1 MLASSAMGK
10 AVRIREYGGPEVL
23 ELIEFSA
30 RPPGYGEILVRVEA
44 AGLNRADLLQ
54 RRGLYPAPPGSPADI
69 PGLEYAGVVEAVGEG
84 VTEWKVGDRVMGIVG
99 GGAMATHVTVSAR
112 EAIPVPSRLSFAE
125 AAAIPEAFLT
135 AYDALF
141 LQGGLRMG
149 EYVLVHAVGSGV
161 GTAALQL
168 AREAGAA
175 VIGTSRSQEKL
186 DRCREMGMEGGILVE
201 GSFAEKVRELTDGRG
216 ADCILDLVGASYLE
230 ENLAA
235 LAWRGRMICVGLLGG
250 AKTNL
255 PLGTLLAKR
264 ATLIGTVLRSRPP
277 EEKAILARRFADEI
291 VPLFERGRLSPV
303 VETVLPFEQVAEAH
317 RRLESNRTF
326 GKIVLSW

>member
-1 MLASSAMGK
+1 MGR
-10 AVRIREYGGPEVL
+10 AVRIREHGGPEVL
-23 ELIEFSA
+23 ELAEFSA

-69 PGLEYAGVVEAVGEG
+69 PGLEYAGVVEAIGEG

-112 EAIPVPSRLSFAE
+112 EAIPVPSRLSSAE

-141 LQGGLRMG
+141 LQAGLRMG
-149 EYVLVHAVGSGV
+149 ESVLIHAVGSGV

-168 AREAGAA
+168 AREAGAL

-186 DRCREMGMEGGILVE
+186 DRGKAMGLEASILVE
-201 GSFAEKVRELTDGRG
+201 GGFAEKVREHTGGRG
-216 ADCILDLVGASYLE
+216 ADCILDLVGAAYFE

-235 LAWRGRMICVGLLGG
+235 LANRGRMICVGLLAG
-250 AKTNL
+250 AKANL
-255 PLGTLLAKR
+255 PLGTLLSKR
-264 ATLIGTVLRSRPP
+264 ITLIGTVLRSRAP
-277 EEKAILARRFADEI
+277 EEKALLARRFADE
-291 VPLFERGRLSPV
+291 VLPLFERGRLSPV
-303 VETVLPFEQVAEAH
+303 VEAVLPFEQVAEAH
-317 RRLESNRTF
+317 RLLESNRTF
-326 GKIVLSW
+326 GKVVLAW

>member
-1 MLASSAMGK
+1 MGR
-10 AVRIREYGGPEVL
+10 AVRIREHGGPEVL
-23 ELIEFSA
+23 ELAEFSA

-69 PGLEYAGVVEAVGEG
+69 PGLEYAGVVEAIGEG

-112 EAIPVPSRLSFAE
+112 EAIPVPSRLSSAE

-141 LQGGLRMG
+141 LQAGLRMG
-149 EYVLVHAVGSGV
+149 ESVLIHAVGSGV

-168 AREAGAA
+168 AREAGAL
-175 VIGTSRSQEKL
+175 VIGTSRSKEKL
-186 DRCREMGMEGGILVE
+186 DRCKAMGLEASILVE
-201 GSFAEKVRELTDGRG
+201 GGFAEKVREHTGGRG
-216 ADCILDLVGASYLE
+216 ADCILDLVGAAYFE

-235 LAWRGRMICVGLLGG
+235 LANRGRMICVGLLAG
-250 AKTNL
+250 AKANL
-255 PLGTLLAKR
+255 PLGTLLSKR
-264 ATLIGTVLRSRPP
+264 ITLIGTVLRSRAP
-277 EEKAILARRFADEI
+277 EEKALLARRFADE
-291 VPLFERGRLSPV
+291 VLPLFERGRLSPV
-303 VETVLPFEQVAEAH
+303 VEAVLPFEQVAEAH
-317 RRLESNRTF
+317 RLLESNRTF
-326 GKIVLSW
+326 GKVVLAW